1 MDELVTILLFL
12 AALVFIPPGIALY
25 GLRKHRIR
33 LDALEKRFDRID
45 ARLATA
51 DLQASPA
58 NQAAIQPDAR
68 RQDSPKPQPDRPA
81 AEFETSEDSSF
92 GEEDAAPSSDARPDD
107 DAWLDYQPPQISL
120 SMKDGGESISGE
132 PDSAPP
138 APETPSRSASMEQAF
153 GTKWLVWI
161 GGIALALGGIFMVR
175 YSIEAGLVGPGVR
188 IAMGAAFAAC
198 LGVVGE
204 FARRRDLTASLAGVP
219 SAYIPGVITAAA
231 ILTAFATVYTA
242 YAIYG
247 FLPSLV
253 AFALLAGCAF
263 AALSASFLHG
273 PGLAALGLV
282 ASLATPALVGAK
294 EPDPWSLFIY
304 LLIVVGATFFT
315 ARLKG
320 WLWLAVSATVGAVLW
335 GLLWFAGSWSSTDVI
350 PMGFYILS
358 LVGLSLFFLPHD
370 IADEEDGKDVETFSF
385 RDLFIGVDWPTTAI
399 LMAVTFLAVPLIRV
413 DAYSTPAVFVLA
425 AVTLLLLSSAWR
437 WPNLAPLTVWSSVL
451 FCTVY
456 LVWHFPIIITEPV
469 GPLDDFLG
477 LPKVLPPPVQHFLV
491 IGGLFGG
498 GFAAAGFVN
507 TLRGGLHPFW
517 VGISASTP
525 IVIFAYA
532 YYRATGFQHDVPFGI
547 FALAMSALYIG
558 ASDVMLRTGASQ
570 LREWRSGIYAA
581 SAVVCLALAMTILL
595 EKGWL
600 TISLALICP
609 GLAWIALKRPV
620 AGLRY
625 LAAGMALVVMA
636 RLVWDPIIIGSELGK
651 TPILNWL
658 LYGYG
663 VPALAFFSAA
673 WLFRKRVDDIAI
685 QILEAAGILCVVALF
700 GLQIRHALNDGNV
713 YSTSFDLA
721 ELAIHSIT
729 MLGLAIG
736 LQKVYDKT
744 GRATVRWASA
754 ILGMASLAAILA
766 GHLVFENPMLTNEW
780 IGEGRVFNLLIL
792 AYAVPALLCVVLY
805 WVSVGRRPEIYVI
818 LIGATAFLLL
828 FSYLTLE
835 TRALFQGPRLATGL
849 TSDTEWYTYSAVWL
863 GYGAALL
870 AAGIVSGKAALRY
883 ASLAIIILT
892 VGKVFLSDMENLS
905 GILRALSFI
914 GLGAVLVGIGFFY
927 QRFVFPSAE
936 PEGEIIKKD
945 TQEV

>member
-12 AALVFIPPGIALY
+12 AALVFIPPGLALY

-33 LDALEKRFDRID
+33 LEALEKRFDKID
-45 ARLATA
+45 AQLAA
-51 DLQASPA
+51 ANLQAGLAGETAIRSDSA
-58 NQAAIQPDAR
+58 QQARSEIEPDHP
-68 RQDSPKPQPDRPA
+68 SV
-81 AEFETSEDSSF
+81 ESETVDDSSF
-92 GEEDAAPSSDARPDD
+92 DEEDAAAPSDAKPDD
-107 DAWLDYQPPQISL
+107 EAWLSYPPPQISL
-120 SMKDGGESISGE
+120 SMKDGGESTSDE
-132 PDSAPP
+132 TDPAAV
-138 APETPSRSASMEQAF
+138 APETPSRSVSMEQAF

-247 FLPSLV
+247 FLPSLI
-253 AFALLAGCAF
+253 AFALLAACAF

-282 ASLATPALVGAK
+282 ASLATPALVGSK
-294 EPDPWSLFIY
+294 EPDAWSLFIY

-335 GLLWFAGSWSSTDVI
+335 GLLWFAGSWSSGDVI
-350 PMGFYILS
+350 PMGFYILA

-370 IADEEDGKDVETFSF
+370 SVQDEDEKDIETFSF
-385 RDLFIGVDWPTTAI
+385 RDLFIGVDWPATTI
-399 LMAVTFLAVPLIRV
+399 LMAVTFLAIPLVRV
-413 DAYSTPAVFVLA
+413 DAYSTPALFVLA

-437 WPNLAPLTVWSSVL
+437 WPNLAPLTLWSSVL
-451 FCTVY
+451 FCTVF
-456 LVWHFPIIITEPV
+456 LVWHFPILITEPV

-491 IGGLFGG
+491 IGGLFGA

-532 YYRATGFQHDVPFGI
+532 YYRVTGFQHDVPFGI
-547 FALAMSALYIG
+547 FALVMSVLYIG
-558 ASDVMLRTGASQ
+558 ASDMMLRAGANL

-581 SAVVCLALAMTILL
+581 SAVVSLALAMTILL

-620 AGLRY
+620 VGLRY

-636 RLVWDPIIIGSELGK
+636 RLVWDPVIIGSELGK

-736 LQKVYDKT
+736 LQTVYDRT
-744 GRATVRWASA
+744 GRVTVQWASA

-766 GHLVFENPMLTNEW
+766 GHLVFENPMLTNEF
-780 IGEGRVFNLLIL
+780 IGEGRIFNLLIL

-805 WVSVGRRPEIYVI
+805 WVSVGRRPEIYVMA
-818 LIGATAFLLL
+818 IGATAFLLL
-828 FSYLTLE
+828 FAYLTLE

-863 GYGAALL
+863 AYGAGLL

-927 QRFVFPSAE
+927 QRFVFPSGATEIEDKAE
-936 PEGEIIKKD
+936 E
-945 TQEV
+945 T

>member
-12 AALVFIPPGIALY
+12 AALVFIPPGLALY
-25 GLRKHRIR
+25 GLRQHRIR
-33 LDALEKRFDRID
+33 LEALEKRFDAID
-45 ARLATA
+45 AKLAA
-51 DLQASPA
+51 ASLQAGLAGETAIRPDNTQHAGPEIESDQPPA
-58 NQAAIQPDAR
+58 E
-68 RQDSPKPQPDRPA
+68 S
-81 AEFETSEDSSF
+81 ETVEDSSF
-92 GEEDAAPSSDARPDD
+92 GEEDIAAPSDTNPDD
-107 DAWLDYQPPQISL
+107 EAWLNYPPPQISL
-120 SMKDGGESISGE
+120 SMKDDGESPSGE
-132 PDSAPP
+132 PDPAAA
-138 APETPSRSASMEQAF
+138 APETPSRSVSMEQAF

-204 FARRRDLTASLAGVP
+204 FARRRELTASVAGVP

-282 ASLATPALVGAK
+282 ASLATPALVGSK
-294 EPDPWSLFIY
+294 EPDAWSLFIY

-335 GLLWFAGSWSSTDVI
+335 GLLWFAGSWSSGDVI

-370 IADEEDGKDVETFSF
+370 IAGNEDEDALDLQSFSF
-385 RDLFIGVDWPTTAI
+385 RDLFIGVDWSATAI
-399 LMAVTFLAVPLIRV
+399 LMAVTFLAVPLVRV
-413 DAYSTPAVFVLA
+413 DAYSTPALFVLA

-437 WPNLAPLTVWSSVL
+437 WPNLAPLTLWSSVL

-456 LVWHFPIIITEPV
+456 LVWHFPILITEPV

-491 IGGLFGG
+491 IGGLFGA

-517 VGISASTP
+517 VSISASTP

-532 YYRATGFQHDVPFGI
+532 YYRVTGFQHDVPFGI
-547 FALAMSALYIG
+547 FALVMSALYIG
-558 ASDVMLRTGASQ
+558 ASDMMLRAGANL

-581 SAVVCLALAMTILL
+581 SAVVSLALAMTILL

-620 AGLRY
+620 VGLRY

-636 RLVWDPIIIGSELGK
+636 RLVWDPVIIGSELGK

-736 LQKVYDKT
+736 LQKVYDRT
-744 GRATVRWASA
+744 GRVTVQWASA
-754 ILGMASLAAILA
+754 ILGMVSLAAILA
-766 GHLVFENPMLTNEW
+766 GHLVLENPMLTNEW

-805 WVSVGRRPEIYVI
+805 WVSAGRRPEIYVMA
-818 LIGATAFLLL
+818 IGGTAFLLL
-828 FSYLTLE
+828 FAYLTLE

-863 GYGAALL
+863 AYGAGLL

-927 QRFVFPSAE
+927 QRFVFPSGQPEIAKKAAE
-936 PEGEIIKKD
+936 
-945 TQEV
+945 T